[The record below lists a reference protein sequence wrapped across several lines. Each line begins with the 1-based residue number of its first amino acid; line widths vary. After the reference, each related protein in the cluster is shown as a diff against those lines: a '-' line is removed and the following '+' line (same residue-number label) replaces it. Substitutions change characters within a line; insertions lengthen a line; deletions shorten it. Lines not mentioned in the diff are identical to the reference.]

1 MATPPPRSILSA
13 DDIPGAPGWLEKVVG
28 HVNGFTRPTAEA
40 LAKGLTFRENFA
52 GEVKDVT
59 FTAPDDWTLLE
70 SSRLLN
76 SWQFYPSTAA
86 PDADV
91 RLRYRKTIDG
101 MVEVVGLAMP
111 PTSTTIGNVFSWP
124 PGCEPRQ
131 LDIFGLQSEGTWVEV
146 RTTSVAANVAVRGP
160 GGGSQGW
167 VSFSGLR
174 FAAADPT
181 PPRWASPLE
190 VALGQ
195 PGKPFPG
202 RPGCVLVLGCRKTER
217 PGDAAF
223 VTALDWVA
231 ATLDKRATGTGIR
244 IHRAWGLVPGVRY
257 TLTLLILPE

>member
-13 DDIPGAPGWLEKVVG
+13 DDIPGAPDWLEKVVG

-52 GEVKDVT
+52 GEVRDVT
-59 FTAPDDWTLLE
+59 FTAPEDWELLD
-70 SSRLLN
+70 SSQLLN

-91 RLRYRKTIDG
+91 RLRIRKTLDG

-111 PTSTTIGNVFSWP
+111 PTSSTTGNVFSWP
-124 PGCEPRQ
+124 AGYAPRQ

-146 RTTSVAANVAVRGP
+146 RTTSTAASVTLRGP

-174 FAAADPT
+174 FAAADRT
-181 PPRWASPLE
+181 PPRWATPLE

-202 RPGCVLVLGCRKTER
+202 RPGKVLVLGCRR
-217 PGDAAF
+217 PEAIAEPAP
-223 VTALDWVA
+223 VIAVDWVA
-231 ATLDKRATGTGIR
+231 VSLEKGRTGHGIR
-244 IHRAWGLVPGVRY
+244 IHRVWGLVPGVRY
-257 TLTLLILPE
+257 TLTLLVLPE